1 MVRYRAWRLKEKHI
15 RFQSQNAPAEAKGP
29 EVRIVGKGG
38 TKGKARVFAQ
48 LQQNLCLG
56 VGTFDTSGWGRN
68 ATVNDM
74 LCSENSSESPH
85 FMLVISVIKPLC

>member
-1 MVRYRAWRLKEKHI
+1 MTLEHLKMSSYFMMVRYRAWRLMVRYRAWRLKEKHI

-56 VGTFDTSGWGRN
+56 VGTFDTSG
-68 ATVNDM
+68 
-74 LCSENSSESPH
+74 
-85 FMLVISVIKPLC
+85 

>member
-1 MVRYRAWRLKEKHI
+1 MEVERETHQVPIWT
-15 RFQSQNAPAEAKGP
+15 QNGPAEAKAP

-56 VGTFDTSGWGRN
+56 VGTFYMGDAG
-68 ATVNDM
+68 M
-74 LCSENSSESPH
+74 
-85 FMLVISVIKPLC
+85 PL